1 MSKRRLSDRQK
12 DRIQSIQERR
22 RQRAINSNAVAV
34 EEIENLN
41 NLGPEILGTVVTNF
55 GAQVDVEA
63 AETEIQGHVV
73 RCHMRANLE
82 NLVTGDKVIWRF
94 AEPHGVIV
102 ARQDRESELMRP
114 DIYGK
119 LRPVAAN
126 VNLIAIVFSP
136 KPAAFSNLL
145 DRYLVASEV
154 QGIKPVLIL
163 NKSDMLDSSEFEDIS
178 QLVKNY
184 QFIGYDVIKVSA
196 KTGQGIDALQDYL
209 AKSTA
214 IFVGQSGVGKSSL
227 INLLQPAANM
237 QVGPL
242 SVGKEKGTH
251 TTTVSKLFHL
261 SGGGSLIDSPGI
273 REFALTHLTKDQVI
287 NGFIDF
293 RPYLGH
299 CKFRDCNHNKEI
311 GCSLLAA
318 VATNKVL
325 ADRLHNYRQ
334 ILLSQESSRL

>member
-22 RQRAINSNAVAV
+22 RQRALNKNAVAL

-63 AETEIQGHVV
+63 AETEIQGRIV
-73 RCHMRANLE
+73 RCHKRANLE

-102 ARQDRESELMRP
+102 ARQDRKSELIRP

-126 VNLIAIVFSP
+126 VNLIAVVFSP
-136 KPAAFSNLL
+136 KPTAFSNLI
-145 DRYLVASEV
+145 DRYLVAAEA
-154 QGIKPVLIL
+154 QGIKPMLIL
-163 NKSDMLDSSEFEDIS
+163 NKADMLDTSVFGDIS

-214 IFVGQSGVGKSSL
+214 IFVGQS
-227 INLLQPAANM
+227 
-237 QVGPL
+237 
-242 SVGKEKGTH
+242 
-251 TTTVSKLFHL
+251 F
-261 SGGGSLIDSPGI
+261 
-273 REFALTHLTKDQVI
+273 
-287 NGFIDF
+287 
-293 RPYLGH
+293 
-299 CKFRDCNHNKEI
+299 
-311 GCSLLAA
+311 
-318 VATNKVL
+318 
-325 ADRLHNYRQ
+325 
-334 ILLSQESSRL
+334 